1 LCIKASNRERCNE
14 AVPVKIRIL
23 GSAAGGGFPQWNC
36 NAPLSR
42 AVREGRPGFLARTQS
57 SIAVSADGE
66 SWAIFNAS
74 PDMRQQIAAAPSL
87 QPRPDGPL
95 RHSPI
100 EAVVLTNADVDHIA
114 GLINLREREP
124 FSLYATPRVL
134 ETLAANNIFNVLD
147 AEIVPRRALPFNRPL
162 ALEGPDGPLG
172 VTIEAFPVAGKV
184 ALFLE
189 EKGQADANFGTVE
202 GDTIGLRI
210 AADGA
215 GQERACYYIP
225 GCAAIDGALLDRI
238 YGAGCL
244 MFDGTV
250 FTDDEM
256 REAGVG
262 TKTGAR
268 MGHLAISG
276 PGGSLAGFQHLRAGR
291 RIYVHINTTNPILE
305 PGSAAEQQV
314 RNAGWEVGFDGMEIA
329 L

>member
-1 LCIKASNRERCNE
+1 M
-14 AVPVKIRIL
+14 KIRIL

-42 AVREGRPGFLARTQS
+42 AVREGREGFLPRTQS
-57 SIAVSADGE
+57 SITASADGAN
-66 SWAIFNAS
+66 WAIFNAS
-74 PDMRQQIAAAPSL
+74 PDLRQQIAASPML
-87 QPRPDGPL
+87 QPRSRGPL

-100 EAVVLTNADVDHIA
+100 KSVVLTNADVDHIA

-124 FSLYATPRVL
+124 FTLYASTRVL
-134 ETLAANNIFNVLD
+134 TTLAANSIFNVLD
-147 AEIVPRRALPFNRPL
+147 PAVVPRRALPFNRPF
-162 ALEGPDGPLG
+162 ALEGPDGALG
-172 VTIEAFPVAGKV
+172 LTIEAFPVAGKV

-225 GCAAIDGALLDRI
+225 GCAAIDGALLDRVH
-238 YGAGCL
+238 GAGCL

-250 FTDDEM
+250 FTDNEM

-262 TKTGAR
+262 EKTGAR
-268 MGHLAISG
+268 MGHLEISG

-291 RIYVHINTTNPILE
+291 RIFVHINTTNPILE
-305 PGSAAEQQV
+305 AGSAAERQV
-314 RNAGWEVGFDGMEIA
+314 KAAGWEVGFDGMEIE